1 MVDAAEIE
9 QCMVAGDE
17 QAAGRLFEAAM
28 VAGGADN
35 ISIVLAS
42 AFSGKV
48 GTGFPSENATNVK

>member
-1 MVDAAEIE
+1 
-9 QCMVAGDE
+9 
-17 QAAGRLFEAAM
+17 M